1 MPIRKYR
8 MEGLNLCPILH
19 SLDEHWLLES
29 SGWHANMHPIY
40 EITRMCV
47 YTVMWNEE
55 MMAVSMVDVDMM
67 IIVDNII

>member
-1 MPIRKYR
+1 
-8 MEGLNLCPILH
+8 
-19 SLDEHWLLES
+19 
-29 SGWHANMHPIY
+29 MHPIY